1 MAGHGGRL
9 YLDLCDRAW
18 RAVEI
23 DDEGW
28 RVVER
33 PPAKFRRTR
42 GAQPLPEPERGGS
55 LEELR
60 PFFNV
65 DHHGW
70 TLLRAFL
77 VAALRP
83 GFPLPILVAKG
94 EQGAGKST
102 ACRVLLTLALRR
114 SEASRARSAISL
126 RRPETPGSCVS
137 IT

>member
-1 MAGHGGRL
+1 M
-9 YLDLCDRAW
+9 
-18 RAVEI
+18 VEV

-28 RVVER
+28 RLGVRAPV
-33 PPAKFRRTR
+33 KFRRTR
-42 GAQPLPEPERGGS
+42 SSQPEPQPERSGS
-55 LEELR
+55 LKELR

-70 TLLRAFL
+70 TLIRAFL

-102 ACRVLLTLALRR
+102 ACRVISSLIVPRTSALRGVPR
-114 SEASRARSAISL
+114 EVRDLAAAARNLWLDVL
-126 RRPETPGSCVS
+126 R
-137 IT
+137 